1 MADDPNRP
9 VVLTTVPTEE
19 QAAVIVAAL
28 DAQGIEAQAV
38 GQLTSGFRAEAPGG
52 VSVLVR
58 QADLARAQTVLQ
70 AAKAGE
76 HSSDDY

>member
-1 MADDPNRP
+1 MTDDPNRP
-9 VVLTTVPTEE
+9 VVLTTVPTEV

-28 DAQGIEAQAV
+28 DAEGIEAQAV

-52 VSVLVR
+52 VRVLVR